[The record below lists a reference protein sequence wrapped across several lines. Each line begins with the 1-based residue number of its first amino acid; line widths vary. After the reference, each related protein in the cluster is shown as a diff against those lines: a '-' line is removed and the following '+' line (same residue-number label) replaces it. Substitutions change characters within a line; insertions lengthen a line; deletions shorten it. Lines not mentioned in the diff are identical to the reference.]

1 MVTAAA
7 MHLGRDELWK
17 RRPAL
22 AADCD
27 HDLVWLQVI
36 EVRQSVVCR
45 KCGGLDVE
53 TSGRMLTEPAR
64 YAPDDDGVRLLD
76 SAPPLRVTLEGNRG
90 EEETG

>member
-1 MVTAAA
+1 
-7 MHLGRDELWK
+7 
-17 RRPAL
+17 
-22 AADCD
+22 
-27 HDLVWLQVI
+27 
-36 EVRQSVVCR
+36 VVCR